1 MEENQQK
8 HIIDT
13 LFVIA
18 LFCLFAL
25 SAIFLITIGANIYG
39 RTINNMENNFNSR
52 TALAYITEKVRQ
64 SDSEDSISTG
74 TFQECPALIIT
85 SRIEDTEYLT
95 YLYEYNGYIKE
106 IMVRK
111 GMTLD
116 PAIGQDIIAVS
127 DFSLAPINDHLINCT
142 ITIDEMQ
149 SYHLYISVHSGGL
162 TNEK

>member
-39 RTINNMENNFNSR
+39 NTINNMEDNFNSR

-64 SDSEDSISTG
+64 SDSADSISAG
-74 TFQECPALIIT
+74 TFHDGPALIIT
-85 SRIEDTEYLT
+85 SRIDDTEYLT

-106 IMVRK
+106 IIVRK

-127 DFSLAPINDHLINCT
+127 DFYLTPINDHLMNCT

-149 SYHLYISVHSGGL
+149 SYNLYISVHSGGL
-162 TNEK
+162 TYEK

>member
-1 MEENQQK
+1 MEEKQPK

-18 LFCLFAL
+18 LFSLFAL

-39 RTINNMENNFNSR
+39 RTVNNMEDNFNNR

-64 SDSEDSISTG
+64 SDNAGSLSIG
-74 TFQECPALIIT
+74 AFHGCPALIIT
-85 SRIEDTEYLT
+85 SRIGNTEYCT
-95 YLYEYNGYIKE
+95 YLYEYDGYLRE
-106 IMVRK
+106 IMLRK

-127 DFSLAPINDHLINCT
+127 DFSLTPINNHLMNCS
-142 ITIDEMQ
+142 IMIDDTQ
-149 SYHLYISVHSGGL
+149 NYNLYITVHSGGL
-162 TNEK
+162 SNEK

>member
-39 RTINNMENNFNSR
+39 RTINNMEDNFNNR

-64 SDSEDSISTG
+64 FDSADSISVG

-127 DFSLAPINDHLINCT
+127 DFSLTAINDHLLNCT
-142 ITIDEMQ
+142 IAVDEKK
-149 SYHLYISVHSGGL
+149 SYSLYISVHSGGL
-162 TNEK
+162 SNEK

>member
-1 MEENQQK
+1 MEEKQPK

-39 RTINNMENNFNSR
+39 KTVNNMEDNFNNR

-64 SDSEDSISTG
+64 SDSTDSLSIG
-74 TFQECPALIIT
+74 TFHECPALIIT
-85 SRIEDTEYLT
+85 SKIEDTEYLT
-95 YLYEYNGYIKE
+95 YLYEYDGYLRE
-106 IMVRK
+106 IMIRK

-116 PAIGQDIIAVS
+116 PGIGQTIIAVS
-127 DFSLAPINDHLINCT
+127 SFSLIPINDHLMNCM
-142 ITIDEMQ
+142 ITIDDTQ
-149 SYHLYISVHSGGL
+149 NYNLYITVHSGGL
-162 TNEK
+162 SNEK

>member
-1 MEENQQK
+1 MQENQQK

-39 RTINNMENNFNSR
+39 KTVNNMEDNFNSR

-64 SDSEDSISTG
+64 SDNADSISAG
-74 TFQECPALIIT
+74 TFQECPALVIT

-116 PAIGQDIIAVS
+116 P
-127 DFSLAPINDHLINCT
+127 
-142 ITIDEMQ
+142 
-149 SYHLYISVHSGGL
+149 
-162 TNEK
+162 

>member
-1 MEENQQK
+1 MQENQQK

-39 RTINNMENNFNSR
+39 RTVNNMEDNFNSR

-64 SDSEDSISTG
+64 SDNADSISAG
-74 TFQECPALIIT
+74 TFQECPALVIT

-111 GMTLD
+111 GMALD

-127 DFSLAPINDHLINCT
+127 DFSLTPINDHLMNCT
-142 ITIDEMQ
+142 IAIDEQQ
-149 SYHLYISVHSGGL
+149 SYSLFISVHSGGL